1 MSSMTASLAGADARR
16 NAREKRQKLILAGAC
31 VVLLVVALIFVL
43 PLVRGG
49 SSETLTP
56 ISTAPAAT
64 NAAAPPPTTAGIASD
79 DPVVSVAR
87 LAALRK
93 KSSRDPF
100 APLIDGDPSASS
112 SSSSSSSAGSNSPSP
127 SRQPAATRAVG
138 FTPKAATPG
147 RPTTSAPAVVRAT
160 AAVIWTNGRRQ
171 VVGRSQTFMVG
182 DATFRLVSFSG
193 QTMRIRVAGGVF
205 SGGGATLTIRKG
217 RTLTLANT
225 ATGVRYRLLFSR
237 PTTAAPTTAPVKP
250 SAAPTTTSPATP
262 GTTATPGQPK

>member
-1 MSSMTASLAGADARR
+1 MSSITVGLAGADARR
-16 NAREKRQKLILAGAC
+16 NAREKRQKLILAGAS
-31 VVLLVVALIFVL
+31 VVLVVVALIFVL
-43 PLVRGG
+43 PLLRGG

-56 ISTAPAAT
+56 IATVPAAT
-64 NAAAPPPTTAGIASD
+64 ATAAPSPSTAGVASD

-100 APLIDGDPSASS
+100 KPLIGANPPASGS
-112 SSSSSSSAGSNSPSP
+112 GSSSAGSNAASP
-127 SRQPAATRAVG
+127 SRQPVAPRAVG
-138 FTPKAATPG
+138 FTPRAATPG
-147 RPTTSAPAVVRAT
+147 RPTSSAPAVVRPT

-171 VVGRSQTFMVG
+171 VVGRLQTFMVG

-205 SGGGATLTIRKG
+205 SGGGATLTVRKG

-237 PTTAAPTTAPVKP
+237 STTAAPTTAPVER

-262 GTTATPGQPK
+262 GTTTGAGQGK